1 MAASALI
8 SKRHPQ
14 DRRTRLLVWGA
25 FWALQIGGLAV
36 ALPSV
41 GTEAGIALALM
52 EIGLSGSLLTAL
64 LRESP
69 DARGQR

>member
-1 MAASALI
+1 MI
-8 SKRHPQ
+8 
-14 DRRTRLLVWGA
+14 WGA
-25 FWALQIGGLAV
+25 FWALQTSGLAV

-69 DARGQR
+69 DARGRR